1 MRLVSMEDISH
12 VGCSAADRGRDAEP
26 RCCGRVTMDDV
37 RISQAARYRQL
48 GQTWPIRRG
57 ERATAPLATTEY
69 Q

>member
-12 VGCSAADRGRDAEP
+12 LGCSAADRRREAKP
-26 RCCGRVTMDDV
+26 RCCGRVAMDAV
-37 RISQAARYRQL
+37 RISQEAHYRQL
-48 GQTWPIRRG
+48 GQTGPIRRG